1 MGTIRFKITSWAV
14 PFVPLLRRH
23 FVTELWG
30 WQATPEA
37 GGGASV
43 LHKGL
48 GEAILGVQA
57 LPCLYSHA
65 TRVTGSGRRG
75 ASVRPG

>member
-14 PFVPLLRRH
+14 PFVPSLGRH

-37 GGGASV
+37 GGGDSV

-48 GEAILGVQA
+48 GEAILGLQA
-57 LPCLYSHA
+57 LPCLYSHPTCA
-65 TRVTGSGRRG
+65 TGSGRRRV
-75 ASVRPG
+75 SVRPG

>member
-1 MGTIRFKITSWAV
+1 M
-14 PFVPLLRRH
+14 PFVPSLRRH

-37 GGGASV
+37 GGGASA

-48 GEAILGVQA
+48 GEAILGLQA
-57 LPCLYSHA
+57 LPACTVTPLVSLGLGEGE
-65 TRVTGSGRRG
+65 RVCDLGKKQGFF
-75 ASVRPG
+75 